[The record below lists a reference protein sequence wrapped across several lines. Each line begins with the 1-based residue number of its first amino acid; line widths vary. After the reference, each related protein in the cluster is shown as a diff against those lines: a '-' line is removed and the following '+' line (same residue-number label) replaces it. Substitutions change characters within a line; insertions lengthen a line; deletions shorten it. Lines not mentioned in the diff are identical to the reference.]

1 MRILFY
7 IPNLSKTDGGIY
19 QYALSV
25 LQGMGQNSNVQN
37 EFFVFSCYNNEDV
50 VSLANRYKNIHQIP
64 IEDNESKL
72 RFLLRK
78 PYVILNKV
86 FAALNIKFRFKE
98 ASYVSHL
105 LKKYEIDVLHSPHQS
120 IPNSIEI
127 PSIVTLHDVQEL
139 YFPEYFTAE
148 QRAKRAV
155 SNLYVTKKASAVV
168 VSFDHVRNDIVRFFQ
183 VNEEK
188 VKVCF
193 LSVKGMWFEKFLN
206 SNQTPLIIEDSLQE
220 GYIFY
225 PAITWPHKNHIQL
238 LEAMA
243 LLKKEKN
250 MKVNLVC
257 TGHQTFY
264 IDEIKKRA
272 TELGVEQQLVFK
284 GLVSDEEL
292 YSLYKKATAVVIPSL
307 YEAGSFPLIEAMVLG
322 VPVICANTTSL
333 PNTIGDERFV
343 FKGNDV
349 ADLANKLSL
358 ILSDTPYIEDN
369 KANSKRRAEHLM
381 NSSVLEV
388 FSSLYQEIG
397 K

>member
-1 MRILFY
+1 MVGKSTMK
-7 IPNLSKTDGGIY
+7 LSY
-19 QYALSV
+19 
-25 LQGMGQNSNVQN
+25 
-37 EFFVFSCYNNEDV
+37 
-50 VSLANRYKNIHQIP
+50 
-64 IEDNESKL
+64 
-72 RFLLRK
+72 
-78 PYVILNKV
+78 
-86 FAALNIKFRFKE
+86 
-98 ASYVSHL
+98 
-105 LKKYEIDVLHSPHQS
+105 
-120 IPNSIEI
+120 
-127 PSIVTLHDVQEL
+127 
-139 YFPEYFTAE
+139 
-148 QRAKRAV
+148 
-155 SNLYVTKKASAVV
+155 
-168 VSFDHVRNDIVRFFQ
+168 
-183 VNEEK
+183 
-188 VKVCF
+188 
-193 LSVKGMWFEKFLN
+193 FEKFLN
-206 SNQTPLIIEDSLQE
+206 SNQTPLKIEGSLQE

-243 LLKKEKN
+243 LLKQERKLKIQ
-250 MKVNLVC
+250 LVC

-264 IDEIKKRA
+264 IETIKQKA
-272 TELGVEQQLVFK
+272 KELGVEEQIVFK